1 MRGVIFMLLGLGG
14 YSLAQ
19 AECLP
24 IYQHQFKTLQG
35 QTVDFCQFQDKPILI
50 VNTAS
55 KCGFTPQFEALES
68 LYDQYKDKGLVVIG
82 FPSNDFRQEP
92 GNNKQ
97 IGDFCKLTYSVKF
110 PMVEK
115 SSVTG
120 SSANSLYQQLIKQT
134 GQAPQWNFYK
144 YVILPGGQK
153 VYSFN
158 SMTRPES
165 EDIMSKIKP
174 YLK

>member
-1 MRGVIFMLLGLGG
+1 MRLIGLLLLALGG
-14 YSLAQ
+14 THMAYADCAPL
-19 AECLP
+19 
-24 IYQHQFKTLQG
+24 YQHQFKTLQG
-35 QTVDFCQFQDKPILI
+35 QTVDLCQYQDKPILV

-68 LYDQYKDKGLVVIG
+68 MYQQYKDKGLLVVG

-110 PMVEK
+110 PMMEK
-115 SSVTG
+115 SNVTG
-120 SSANSLYQQLIKQT
+120 SAANPFYQQLIKQT

-153 VYSFN
+153 VYAFN
-158 SMTRPES
+158 SMTSPDS
-165 EDIMSKIKP
+165 EEIMGKIKP
-174 YLK
+174 FLK

>member
-1 MRGVIFMLLGLGG
+1 MRGLFFAMVAIAGIP
-14 YSLAQ
+14 LAQ

-24 IYQHQFKTLQG
+24 LYKHQLKTLQG
-35 QTVDFCQFQDKPILI
+35 ETVDFCQYQDKPILV

-55 KCGFTPQFEALES
+55 KCGFTPQFEALEK
-68 LYDQYKDKGLVVIG
+68 LYAQYKDKGLLVVG

-110 PMVEK
+110 PMIEK
-115 SSVTG
+115 SIVTG
-120 SSANSLYQQLIKQT
+120 SNANPLYQQLIKQT

-153 VYSFN
+153 IYAFN

-165 EDIMSKIKP
+165 DDILGKIKP